1 MIKSLDQSVLTS
13 QNIEQTTL
21 FYCDVLDMQ
30 LETFSPQ
37 DGGQERKALKFG
49 SQKIN
54 LHDAKAPYVPH
65 AKNSIQGAIDLCFIA
80 DTPIQYWIERFEL
93 YKIPIESGPVE
104 KTEATGPIMSV
115 YIRDPDEN
123 LIEISNKI

>member
-1 MIKSLDQSVLTS
+1 MIKSLDQSVFTS

-30 LETFSPQ
+30 LATFSPP

-80 DTPIQYWIERFEL
+80 DTPIQDWIERFEL

>member
-30 LETFSPQ
+30 LETFSPP

-54 LHDAKAPYVPH
+54 LNDAKAPYVPH
-65 AKNSIQGAIDLCFIA
+65 AKNSIQGAIDLCFIT
-80 DTPIQYWIERFEL
+80 DTPIQDWIESFEL
-93 YKIPIESGPVE
+93 YKIHIESGLVE

-115 YIRDPDEN
+115 YVRDPDEN